1 MTNQVKIKS
10 SKTSLK
16 KTQNNILSIQFSLD
30 GFSFCVSDSNSKE
43 TLYFSE
49 ILFEKQL
56 NDLEELLE
64 EIINIFKDNAT
75 LHLDYQEVF
84 VIHQNNLNTIVP
96 ESYFDEKLLRNYL
109 NFNIKVLQTDFITFD
124 TIQEINA
131 KNVYIPYININNY
144 LFQNFG
150 GFEYKHHSTIFIEK
164 LMKKNQPQEKT
175 MFVNVS
181 ERNIDVVILQYEKLL
196 FSNSF
201 LFNTKEDF
209 IYYILF
215 VSEQLQLDNKVF
227 KLYFVGEINTTSG
240 LYQITY
246 KYVKNV
252 NFLESNNPIFKEINC
267 EKHSNYLLLG

>member
-1 MTNQVKIKS
+1 MTSQVKVKT

-16 KTQNNILSIQFSLD
+16 KTTNSLLSIQFSLG
-30 GFSFCVSDSNSKE
+30 GFSFCVSDFFSKE

-49 ILFEKQL
+49 YIFAKQL
-56 NDLEELLE
+56 NSLEELLE
-64 EIINIFKDNAT
+64 QIKNIFKENAI
-75 LHLDYQEVF
+75 LHLEFQKVS

-96 ESYFDEKLLRNYL
+96 ESYFDEKSLRNYL
-109 NFNIKVLQTDFITFD
+109 NFNIKILQTDYIAFD
-124 TIQEINA
+124 TIQGIKA
-131 KNVYIPYININNY
+131 KNVYIPYVNINNF

-150 GFEYKHHSTIFIEK
+150 EFEYKHHSTILIEK
-164 LMKKNQPQEKT
+164 LMKKNHPLEKT

-181 ERNIDVVILQYEKLL
+181 ENSQDIIILEKEKLL

-215 VSEQLQLDNKVF
+215 VAEQLQLDNEVF
-227 KLYFVGEINTTSG
+227 KLYFVGEINVASD
-240 LYQITY
+240 LYKIAY
-246 KYVKNV
+246 KYIKNV
-252 NFLESNNPIFKEINC
+252 YFLENKNPIFKEIDC

>member
-1 MTNQVKIKS
+1 MINQVKIKS

-16 KTQNNILSIQFSLD
+16 KTQNNILSIQFSLG
-30 GFSFCVSDSNSKE
+30 GFSFCVSDSYSKE
-43 TLYFSE
+43 TLYFLE

-64 EIINIFKDNAT
+64 EIKNIFKENAI
-75 LHLDYQEVF
+75 LHLEYQEVL

-96 ESYFDEKLLRNYL
+96 ESYFDEKSLRNYL
-109 NFNIKVLQTDFITFD
+109 NFNIKVLQTDYIAFD
-124 TIQEINA
+124 TIQGIEA
-131 KNVYIPYININNY
+131 KNVYVPYVNINNY

-150 GFEYKHHSTIFIEK
+150 EFEYKHHSSIFIEK
-164 LMKKNQPQEKT
+164 LMKKSQPQEKT

-181 ERNIDVVILQYEKLL
+181 ERNIDIVILQHEKLL

-215 VSEQLQLDNKVF
+215 VAEQLQLDNEAF

-240 LYQITY
+240 LYQIAY
-246 KYVKNV
+246 KYIKYVY
-252 NFLESNNPIFKEINC
+252 FLRSNNSIFKEIDC